1 MSLDIV
7 AGPNPNSFQLTFSKE
22 YLATTPQEVGRGTEK
37 RREKVNSENVSG
49 LRAMCFPHSGRGGDG
64 DEEAEVTISTGGNL
78 NVTTSRRRPWNSNRL
93 VQVEHHFIGCIL
105 FQEVV

>member
-1 MSLDIV
+1 
-7 AGPNPNSFQLTFSKE
+7 
-22 YLATTPQEVGRGTEK
+22 
-37 RREKVNSENVSG
+37 
-49 LRAMCFPHSGRGGDG
+49 MCFPHSGRGGDG

-105 FQEVV
+105 FQAVV